1 MLTASPFMLAGA
13 VTKFLENPAWLIGL
27 PLLILGAVGV
37 LIAFSPFDKI
47 RWPEP
52 QQASESAAELVIP
65 PEGHP
70 TPTVYVQVG
79 LFLAVIT
86 AIEVA
91 FYYVDLAQGVLLG
104 ILLVLSAMKFVVVVL
119 WFMHLRFDNRL
130 LTILFSGGL
139 TLVAVLFVV
148 VLATLGANLV

>member
-1 MLTASPFMLAGA
+1 MLAAGPFVLAGA
-13 VTKFLENPAWLIGL
+13 VTEFLENPAWVIGL
-27 PLLILGAVGV
+27 PLLFLGAVGV
-37 LIAFSPFDKI
+37 LIAFTPFDRV
-47 RWPEP
+47 RWPERQP
-52 QQASESAAELVIP
+52 ASEPAAELVIP

-70 TPTVYVQVG
+70 TPAVYVQVG

-91 FYYVDLAQGVLLG
+91 FYYVDLAQGLLLG
-104 ILLVLSAMKFVVVVL
+104 ILLALSALKFVVVVL

-139 TLVAVLFVV
+139 TLVAALFVV
-148 VLATLGANLV
+148 VLATLGANLI